1 MIEKNL
7 FELEE
12 SLSRLKKYHDYDDAE
27 CKGIRVV
34 RNLFNQ
40 SIDEDYY
47 KLINTKIA
55 FNGSYIEYESNGDKS
70 KTSSLKKYLSMIR
83 PYLSDIIN
91 DHKTP
96 EVLKVY
102 SGNKVIDYET
112 TLGEWKIQLT
122 MTINFVSSKDDSD
135 EIRTMHTKSDNIEI
149 MMGSET
155 NEITEELFKSLL
167 QRYQEGLEES
177 MKGSEF
183 VFDSVGLLEYK
194 LNKISLIVEDHI

>member
-1 MIEKNL
+1 
-7 FELEE
+7 
-12 SLSRLKKYHDYDDAE
+12 
-27 CKGIRVV
+27 
-34 RNLFNQ
+34 
-40 SIDEDYY
+40 
-47 KLINTKIA
+47 
-55 FNGSYIEYESNGDKS
+55 
-70 KTSSLKKYLSMIR
+70 MIR
-83 PYLSDIIN
+83 PYLSDKIN

-102 SGNKVIDYET
+102 SGNKGIDYET
-112 TLGEWKIQLT
+112 TLGEQKIQLT

-183 VFDSVGLLEYK
+183 VFHSVGLL
-194 LNKISLIVEDHI
+194 